1 MNSLNTT
8 RSLIKNDF
16 RGKAI
21 LITGGTKGIGL
32 AMALAFA
39 REGARAY
46 LTYKWGSAS
55 VESVCE
61 VFRKEGLLEPI
72 LIEADAS
79 NDEDTDIVL
88 QRIKESHES
97 IEVFVSN
104 VSFSQLVP
112 DVEAYK
118 KRSFLKSLEYSA
130 WPFLGYSQKI
140 KETFGRYPRYI
151 LATSSF
157 GVDSYYI
164 QYDFVAA
171 AKAVM
176 ETFCRYMAKHLLN
189 EDVRVNILRSRPVST
204 ESLRATFGEGYEAF
218 AKKYYGEQAFV
229 TVEEVGEA
237 ALAMCSG
244 LLDAMTGQILMLD
257 HGVTFHDNIQYIFEH
272 RDEMGFEAL
281 IAEAE
286 SK

>member
-1 MNSLNTT
+1 M
-8 RSLIKNDF
+8 IKNDF

-32 AMALAFA
+32 AIALAFA
-39 REGARAY
+39 REGAHAY

-55 VESVCE
+55 LDSIRET
-61 VFRKEGLLEPI
+61 FRNEGLFEPI

-79 NDEDTDIVL
+79 NEEDTDMVL
-88 QRIKESHES
+88 RRIKEDHEH

-104 VSFSQLVP
+104 VSFSQLVS
-112 DVEAYK
+112 DESSYK

-140 KETFGRYPRYI
+140 KQTFGRYPHYI
-151 LATSSF
+151 LGTSSF
-157 GVDSYYI
+157 GVDTYYI

-171 AKAVM
+171 SKAVM
-176 ETFCRYMAKHLLN
+176 ETFCRYMGKHLLN
-189 EDVRVNILRSRPVST
+189 EGVRVNILRSRPVAT
-204 ESLRATFGEGYEAF
+204 DSLRATFGEGYEAF
-218 AKKYYGEQAFV
+218 AKKHFGEEAFV

-244 LLDAMTGQILMLD
+244 LMDAMTGQVLMID
-257 HGVTFHDNIQYIFEH
+257 HGVTFHDNIQYMFEH

-281 IAEAE
+281 LAEVE
-286 SK
+286 NK